1 LLYKFLAL
9 FLLLTVGLN
18 ASIPKN
24 IEAFNKLPRSI
35 AKDYYMYRFLRETNA
50 SSGDA
55 KKLLI
60 EAKRINLK
68 LFHTFAKRLD
78 DEAFTKVSKC
88 LKLKTNKLLK
98 EDNDC
103 IDIGLSIYDAFS
115 LDRKTL
121 KELHDRLKNYKDINE
136 TLEVLSSKSIFKA
149 AILKPKL
156 FIKILN
162 HAGAKNRKRYLNKE
176 LSKSEIDSLLKFKR
190 FNKSIEIIMTQREL
204 HNLQK
209 SLLQIAPDS
218 NLSAKSLFFLAL
230 NATEFDDKKL
240 ALEYLE
246 NSYKKAYYRFDK
258 DKVNFWRYL
267 LTKKKKYLEEL
278 GKSFDVNIYTIYAR
292 EKLGSKFENIKVP
305 KVSSK
310 EINYDIKNPFLW
322 TKLLRKLKDKNS
334 TTLTKIANKFKY
346 KNSIA
351 QYSFIKERAS
361 GYKTHYFPMPF
372 SDYLKKISIERRSLI
387 FAIARQES
395 RFIPSSISTSYA
407 LGMMQFMPF
416 LASAIAKQ
424 QKSKNFD
431 LDNMFDPKTA
441 YKFAN
446 LHLNYLVKKL
456 QNPLFV
462 AYAYNGG
469 IGYVRRLLK
478 SGNFFQKGKY
488 EPYLSI
494 ELISYPQTRK
504 YGKKVVANYIIYM
517 QLLGKKVSLS
527 DIIQKTSKGALK

>member
-1 LLYKFLAL
+1 
-9 FLLLTVGLN
+9 
-18 ASIPKN
+18 
-24 IEAFNKLPRSI
+24 
-35 AKDYYMYRFLRETNA
+35 
-50 SSGDA
+50 
-55 KKLLI
+55 
-60 EAKRINLK
+60 
-68 LFHTFAKRLD
+68 
-78 DEAFTKVSKC
+78 
-88 LKLKTNKLLK
+88 
-98 EDNDC
+98 
-103 IDIGLSIYDAFS
+103 
-115 LDRKTL
+115 
-121 KELHDRLKNYKDINE
+121 
-136 TLEVLSSKSIFKA
+136 
-149 AILKPKL
+149 
-156 FIKILN
+156 
-162 HAGAKNRKRYLNKE
+162 
-176 LSKSEIDSLLKFKR
+176 
-190 FNKSIEIIMTQREL
+190 MTQREL

-240 ALEYLE
+240 SLKYLE
-246 NSYKKAYYRFDK
+246 SSYKKAYYRFDK

-278 GKSFDVNIYTIYAR
+278 SKSFDVNIYTIYAR
-292 EKLGSKFENIKVP
+292 EKLGSKFENIEVP

-334 TTLTKIANKFKY
+334 TELQKIANKFKY

-351 QYSFIKERAS
+351 QYSFIKERAN
-361 GYKTHYFPMPF
+361 GYKMHYFPMPF
-372 SDYLKKISIERRSLI
+372 SDYLKKISIKRRSLI

-504 YGKKVVANYIIYM
+504 YGKKVVANYTIYM
-517 QLLGKKVSLS
+517 QLLGEKINLS
-527 DIIQKTSKGALK
+527 SIIQKTSKGAVK